1 MRDLLESMN
10 KFAGERVGQKPG
22 DQVRGSEPMP
32 RKGGHKKHP
41 YAGRLV
47 GAAESSESILK
58 ELDQVLNE
66 NPVRRDLFKEWEEYK
81 ALSEGS
87 VRVAADRDPDD
98 PDNYD
103 SIRFRVQRPDGSIH
117 NVEPYSGDHA
127 NYYRQVTGKEPGMS
141 PTGREMFDRSVD
153 LFKTQQQGPKKEYPI
168 INEPDQ
174 QSPQDR
180 IVPSKQTGPE
190 PDEDDIVAE
199 WGAAGTAVGPG
210 NDDADP
216 VELAAQRAQQ
226 VAGKTDQR
234 NQVAGLVAQ
243 VNGARSEL
251 AGLNKQFPQ
260 GANPV
265 EKAMSLQQMQGQRA
279 ALSRQIE
286 DLMSQVAALRSQA

>member
-1 MRDLLESMN
+1 MTDTLIDMMR
-10 KFAGERVGQKPG
+10 KPSAPG
-22 DQVRGSEPMP
+22 KVIPEP
-32 RKGGHKKHP
+32 KQL
-41 YAGRLV
+41 Y
-47 GAAESSESILK
+47 
-58 ELDQVLNE
+58 
-66 NPVRRDLFKEWEEYK
+66 
-81 ALSEGS
+81 
-87 VRVAADRDPDD
+87 
-98 PDNYD
+98 
-103 SIRFRVQRPDGSIH
+103 
-117 NVEPYSGDHA
+117 
-127 NYYRQVTGKEPGMS
+127 
-141 PTGREMFDRSVD
+141 
-153 LFKTQQQGPKKEYPI
+153 
-168 INEPDQ
+168 
-174 QSPQDR
+174 PQD
-180 IVPSKQTGPE
+180 IIKQPAK
-190 PDEDDIVAE
+190 PVDDEDDIVAE

-234 NQVAGLVAQ
+234 NQVSGLVAQ